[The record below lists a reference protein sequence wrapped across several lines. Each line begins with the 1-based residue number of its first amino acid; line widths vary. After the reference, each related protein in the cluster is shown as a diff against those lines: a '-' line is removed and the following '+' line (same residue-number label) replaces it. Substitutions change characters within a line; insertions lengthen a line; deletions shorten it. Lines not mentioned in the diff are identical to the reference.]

1 MAAVGSQTT
10 VDRLRELV
18 ATVLEVD
25 VGQVAEDALFY
36 EDLEVDSLH
45 KTEISARVEREF
57 HVRIDPEDWAAIR
70 TITEVVTLLHDKGV
84 VPDK

>member
-1 MAAVGSQTT
+1 MAVAGNQVT

-25 VGQVAEDALFY
+25 VAQVTEDALFY

-45 KTEISARVEREF
+45 KTEISARIEREF
-57 HVRIDPEDWAAIR
+57 HVRIDPESWAEIR
-70 TITEVVTLLHDKGV
+70 TITNVMALLHNKDVVTDK
-84 VPDK
+84 